1 MFGKYLYLLVKR
13 WFQPHC
19 RSFLIDANTW
29 YIMVCWA
36 PKAPSI
42 SINLSFALENCHSI
56 WWWLSPTPLKN
67 MWKSVGMMTFPIWK
81 NKTRSKPPTSYF
93 WPPIPRS
100 TDSCRSCSW
109 IATEE
114 QHHQKDGRDQNDL
127 RCHVIAG
134 IFGLRRYLPRI
145 IKAYLWKSNFG
156 EMLWKFCWVHVG
168 WTIQL
173 IAIEPLKGKHVPEQ
187 NPAPQSAWC
196 RCPQQLSPEPLPYWR
211 LTTPQNIVLFSSW
224 PRFN

>member
-13 WFQPHC
+13 LFQPHC
-19 RSFLIDANTW
+19 RSFFIDSNAW

-42 SINLSFALENCHSI
+42 SINLSFALSCLGTQHLTGTQGPILENCHSI
-56 WWWLSPTPLKN
+56 WLVVYLPL
-67 MWKSVGMMTFPIWK
+67 WKICSSVGMMKFPIWK
-81 NKTRSKPPTSYF
+81 SKTCSRPPTSYF

-127 RCHVIAG
+127 RFRSQESFV
-134 IFGLRRYLPRI
+134 
-145 IKAYLWKSNFG
+145 
-156 EMLWKFCWVHVG
+156 
-168 WTIQL
+168 
-173 IAIEPLKGKHVPEQ
+173 
-187 NPAPQSAWC
+187 
-196 RCPQQLSPEPLPYWR
+196 
-211 LTTPQNIVLFSSW
+211 
-224 PRFN
+224 